1 MLCQHSQT
9 TPKFSG
15 FKRQPLISIS
25 HKPRAGWALW
35 LIWPSFALL
44 GRNCLSICSQLVG
57 RLGASHGLI
66 LQQASPHG
74 LVLMEVE
81 DSKRTS
87 RNAQGPCQI
96 CYCPIGQSRSHG
108 QAQSQCGMYQR
119 AVSKT
124 TGKRKH
130 EKEGQQCSQSTIATQ
145 TPISFGKSCPIF
157 VCFVFNS
164 FTQQVILG
172 KYWDQ
177 LTL

>member
-66 LQQASPHG
+66 LQQATRAGPHG
-74 LVLMEVE
+74 SGGFQE
-81 DSKRTS
+81 SKQKCSRTLS
-87 RNAQGPCQI
+87 NLLLSYWPKQVTWPSPESVW
-96 CYCPIGQSRSHG
+96 Y
-108 QAQSQCGMYQR
+108 
-119 AVSKT
+119 VSEGGIKT
-124 TGKRKH
+124 YRKRKH
-130 EKEGQQCSQSTIATQ
+130 IKEGQQCSQSTIATQ

-157 VCFVFNS
+157 ICFVFNS